1 MAINQVVMLV
11 ASAEALLSRQ
21 FDPQKEI
28 ALILEQSED
37 NYAALIDALEES
49 GYADVADYLDEHEI
63 PETCINIDWKHIEF
77 YAENVFSKVLEFLVP
92 FEFDAD
98 WVAKELLHNG

>member
-1 MAINQVVMLV
+1 MINQTVMIV
-11 ASAEALLSRQ
+11 ASAEALLSRR
-21 FDPQKEI
+21 FDSQKEI
-28 ALILEQSED
+28 ALILEQNKD

-63 PETCINIDWKHIEF
+63 PETCIHIDWKHIEF
-77 YAENVFSKVLEFLVP
+77 YAQNAFSKVLEFLVP

-98 WVAKELLHNG
+98 WIAKELLRDD